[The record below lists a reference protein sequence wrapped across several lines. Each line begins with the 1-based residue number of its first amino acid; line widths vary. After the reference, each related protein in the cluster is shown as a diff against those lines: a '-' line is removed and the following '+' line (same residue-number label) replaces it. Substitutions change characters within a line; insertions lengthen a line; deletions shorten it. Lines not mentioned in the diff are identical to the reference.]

1 MPVLWGLLADLI
13 VGIHF
18 LYVMFTVCGEFLIL
32 AGGIL
37 KWQWV
42 RNRVFRILHLIAVL
56 FVAAESL
63 VGILCP
69 LTQIEYNLRQRAGQQ
84 REESLSFVA
93 RLIRRVIF
101 YDFPELFFTLLYVGF
116 GILVILTIIF
126 IPMNKK
132 KN

>member
-1 MPVLWGLLADLI
+1 MLWLWGLLADLI

-18 LYVMFTVCGEFLIL
+18 LYVMFTVCGEALIL
-32 AGGIL
+32 SGGIL

-42 RNRVFRILHLIAVL
+42 RNRIFRTLHLVSVL
-56 FVAAESL
+56 FVTLESL
-63 VGILCP
+63 LGILCP
-69 LTQIEYNLRQRAGQQ
+69 LTQIEYNLRQRAGQH

-93 RLIRRVIF
+93 RLIRKVIF
-101 YDFPELFFTLLYVGF
+101 YDFPDLFFTLLYVGF

-132 KN
+132 ED